1 MAMSPKL
8 LRPRQTSQFA
18 ALRNGLAGY
27 WAFNESAASGDV
39 SATNYVTGGVSLT
52 SVNSVPST
60 TGIQGNARNFTTANS
75 ERLYASIS
83 GNASLTLIGPTAFS
97 VAFWFR
103 PNGNAS
109 AANTYGLVSN
119 DSFPTERGMAIGMPS
134 SGSTSWNMPHLYI
147 FYTDNTTDTYNPWN
161 GILPATI
168 AKDVWHFICIRRDGN
183 TVSST
188 FNGTAGTPITL
199 TKTPLASR
207 SNLHVGIRYGTS
219 GAGADFFN
227 GDVDE
232 LAIWSRAL
240 SDSDVSSLYNSGA
253 GIDLTK

>member
-1 MAMSPKL
+1 
-8 LRPRQTSQFA
+8 
-18 ALRNGLAGY
+18 
-27 WAFNESAASGDV
+27 
-39 SATNYVTGGVSLT
+39 
-52 SVNSVPST
+52 VNSVPST
-60 TGIQGNARNFTTANS
+60 TGIQGNARDFTTANS

-119 DSFPTERGMAIGMPS
+119 DAFPTERGMAIAIPA

-168 AKDVWHFICIRRDGN
+168 AQNTWHFICIRRDGS

-188 FNGTAGTPITL
+188 FNGTAGTPFTL
-199 TKTPLASR
+199 TKTPRASR
-207 SNLHVGIRYGTS
+207 ANLHVGIRYGTS
-219 GAGADFFN
+219 GAGADYFN
-227 GDVDE
+227 GYVDE
-232 LAIWSRAL
+232 LAMWSRAL
-240 SDSDVSSLYNSGA
+240 TGSEVSRLYNG
-253 GIDLTK
+253 GLGVDLRQ